1 MIEIMSPRGSLRSP
15 LGLSRDAFTL
25 IELLVVISIMAVL
38 ATLTIA
44 FFPNAASAQREA
56 RAAMQVQGWLNI
68 AKQRALRDQVPFG
81 IRLIQNTDPFDPL
94 APTMVIECQYIQ
106 QPDDF
111 TGGVVASVPLLSPIE
126 FLFFVLPGGVDLLNG
141 HVPIN
146 LVEQKYWAVQ
156 PGDSIELLGTG
167 LVRQIVAVDA
177 AAVKVS
183 PPLPYAITIPTTSYR
198 IIRAPRPAGE
208 EKLSLPDN
216 TFIDIGTNANPT
228 YPNPLPPTDPL
239 IGSGYY
245 DIVFGPSGQVI
256 SRNVATANIHLW
268 VRSPNQDFPADV
280 FRGDPTIVSVFVR
293 SGFVG
298 AYPPARTGDPYAL
311 VK

>member
-1 MIEIMSPRGSLRSP
+1 MTTTRMSRLN
-15 LGLSRDAFTL
+15 RDAFTL
-25 IELLVVISIMAVL
+25 VELLVVISIMAIL

-44 FFPNAASAQREA
+44 FFPNAASSQREA
-56 RAAMQVQGWLNI
+56 RAAMSVQGWLNI

-81 IRLIQNTDPFDPL
+81 IRLIQNPADATQ
-94 APTMVIECQYIQ
+94 VIEAQYIQ

-126 FLFFVLPGGVDLLNG
+126 FLVFSPPVDLLNG
-141 HVPIN
+141 NAPMN
-146 LVEQKYWAVQ
+146 PAEQRFWAVQ
-156 PGDSIELLGTG
+156 PGDSIELMGTG
-167 LVRQIVAVDA
+167 LVRQIIDIMDQTTL
-177 AAVKVS
+177 KIS
-183 PPLPYAITIPTTSYR
+183 PPLTYPITIPTSSYR
-198 IIRAPRPAGE
+198 IIRAPRPAGD

-216 TFIDIGTNANPT
+216 TFIDIGTNAT
-228 YPNPLPPTDPL
+228 FKSPLPPTDPNV
-239 IGSGYY
+239 GSGFA

-256 SRNVATANIHLW
+256 SRNVATPNIHLW
-268 VRSPNQDFPADV
+268 VRSPNQDYPTDV

-298 AYPPARTGDPYAL
+298 AYPPERSLTPYAL